1 MLLVTG
7 ISILQY
13 DFWYSKGGYF
23 AVILLN
29 EDLVIKQRENDILK
43 ARNIELYS
51 RITSLRNDS
60 IVLEGLSR
68 ENFGFIKDGE
78 FFYHII

>member
-1 MLLVTG
+1 M
-7 ISILQY
+7 
-13 DFWYSKGGYF
+13 
-23 AVILLN
+23 
-29 EDLVIKQRENDILK
+29 IKQRENDILK
-43 ARNIELYS
+43 ARNVELYS
-51 RITSLRNDS
+51 QITSLRNDS